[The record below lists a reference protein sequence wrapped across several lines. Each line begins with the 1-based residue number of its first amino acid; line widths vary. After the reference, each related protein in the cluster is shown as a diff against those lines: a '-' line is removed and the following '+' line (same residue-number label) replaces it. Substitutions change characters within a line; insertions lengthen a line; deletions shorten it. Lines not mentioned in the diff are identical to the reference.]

1 MLSDD
6 KVICTVRST
15 PAWAMTGTEIDRK
28 VCGVAFVRGARPLTL
43 LSKDETHEFL
53 DAKRA
58 AGVKST
64 YFVMCTTVTS
74 HPVPVCILLYT
85 YQCYVTFHS

>member
-53 DAKRA
+53 DAKRV
-58 AGVKST
+58 AGVKSKC
-64 YFVMCTTVTS
+64 FEMCATVTY